1 MVSVETA
8 LLEPDVAIV
17 VPDETTVVELEVG
30 TEVDELRGA
39 VVLGASVVVV
49 VFGASVVVVVV
60 VAEGIT
66 QLPVGAA
73 PGRSRLTAM

>member
-1 MVSVETA
+1 M
-8 LLEPDVAIV
+8 LEPDVAIV
-17 VPDETTVVELEVG
+17 VPDETTVVELEAG
-30 TEVDELRGA
+30 TVVDEVRGA

-60 VAEGIT
+60 VVVAEGMT

-73 PGRSRLTAM
+73 PGRSRFTAM